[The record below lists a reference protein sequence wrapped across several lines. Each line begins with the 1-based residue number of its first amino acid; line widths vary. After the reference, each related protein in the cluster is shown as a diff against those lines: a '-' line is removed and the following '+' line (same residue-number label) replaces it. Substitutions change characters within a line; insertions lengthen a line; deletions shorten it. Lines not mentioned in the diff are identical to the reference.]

1 MRKVGLGLRGNPLQ
15 KLGWRLQRQRSNSH
29 GVLRNNRADDGAK
42 GVLFT
47 EGGGGELFGER
58 ERMGK
63 FLKGTWV
70 VRRQCGMQQ
79 QAALKCDLAEHHQH
93 KGVLPELLRRLGAIN
108 EQGMLDRIE
117 RDRIAAGGDP
127 SLPRLLIAGPL
138 LDVLGS
144 FSTQI
149 YGVSNRVALVESPT
163 DACAETAAILDG
175 GADLIKLAVSGRTD
189 VSWAELSD
197 AELAAI
203 VATVRARGTH
213 VVAPVDRAVA
223 LRRAVE
229 QGVSQGGCKV
239 SAGRG
244 AGPARPS

>member
-1 MRKVGLGLRGNPLQ
+1 
-15 KLGWRLQRQRSNSH
+15 
-29 GVLRNNRADDGAK
+29 
-42 GVLFT
+42 
-47 EGGGGELFGER
+47 
-58 ERMGK
+58 
-63 FLKGTWV
+63 
-70 VRRQCGMQQ
+70 
-79 QAALKCDLAEHHQH
+79 
-93 KGVLPELLRRLGAIN
+93 
-108 EQGMLDRIE
+108 MLDRIE
-117 RDRIAAGGDP
+117 RDHIAAGGDP

-163 DACAETAAILDG
+163 DACAEVAALLDG
-175 GADLIKLAVSGRTD
+175 SANLIKLAVSGRTD